1 MVAVSVKDD
10 PIIYAPSSCGLPAV
24 DGVGNEAQT
33 WCVEGAGLWVCS
45 CGDEAGLVAC
55 KWQGY

>member
-1 MVAVSVKDD
+1 MSVKDD
-10 PIIYAPSSCGLPAV
+10 PVIYAPSSCGLPVV

-33 WCVEGAGLWVCS
+33 WCVEGVGLWVCS